1 MENLGLGLLLMVVG
15 MPTVFLILLIIIYL
29 GKGLIVFVNKFVP
42 EELIVKNKHPESGIP
57 DRVKRI
63 IAAAVS
69 EATKGKGIVT
79 TIEKR

>member
-1 MENLGLGLLLMVVG
+1 MENLSLGLLLMVVG

-29 GKGLIVFVNKFVP
+29 GKGLIAFVNRFIP
-42 EELIVKNKHPESGIP
+42 EEIILKNNDSESGIP

>member
-1 MENLGLGLLLMVVG
+1 MENIQLGLLLLVVG
-15 MPTVFLILLIIIYL
+15 LATVFLILVIVIYL
-29 GKGLIVFVNKFVP
+29 GKGLIAFVNKFIP
-42 EELIVKNKHPESGIP
+42 EELKSTPTENGVS

-69 EATKGKGIVT
+69 EATKGKGIVS

>member
-1 MENLGLGLLLMVVG
+1 
-15 MPTVFLILLIIIYL
+15 L
-29 GKGLIVFVNKFVP
+29 GKGLIAFVNKFVP
-42 EELIVKNKHPESGIP
+42 EELVENNHSGNGIP
-57 DRVKRI
+57 DRVKRV

>member
-1 MENLGLGLLLMVVG
+1 MEILSLGLLLMVVV

-29 GKGLIVFVNKFVP
+29 GKGLIAFVNRFIP
-42 EELIVKNKHPESGIP
+42 EEIILKNNDSESGIP
-57 DRVKRI
+57 DRIKRI

>member
-1 MENLGLGLLLMVVG
+1 MENLSLGLLLMVVG
-15 MPTVFLILLIIIYL
+15 MPTVLLILLIIIYL
-29 GKGLIVFVNKFVP
+29 GKGLIAFVNRFIP
-42 EELIVKNKHPESGIP
+42 EEIILKNNDSESGIP
-57 DRVKRI
+57 DRIKRI

>member
-1 MENLGLGLLLMVVG
+1 MENLSLGLLLMVVG
-15 MPTVFLILLIIIYL
+15 MPTVLLILLIIIYL
-29 GKGLIVFVNKFVP
+29 GKGLIAFVNRFIP
-42 EELIVKNKHPESGIP
+42 EEIILKNNDSESGIP